1 MILARYL
8 HRLPADYDI
17 SLIRSRAQRLAS
29 DWDRVPDL
37 HFKAFLLQEKGQ
49 NGAIANSYSS
59 LYVWKRPEALRTFL
73 TGGRFKV
80 VTNSFGRPAI
90 DVRVLLDARRGPA
103 RHARI
108 AVIEEAVI
116 PPDADP
122 TDFLVEEEGRNRALV
137 KWPEIVAAVAAVDTV
152 NWRILRAVLAEK
164 PTAALPDGTPYE
176 VLHLAKPTFDEL
188 P

>member
-17 SLIRSRAQRLAS
+17 GIIRSRAQRIAAE
-29 DWDRVPDL
+29 WDAVPDL
-37 HFKAFLLQEKGQ
+37 HFKAFLLQEKGK
-49 NGAIANSYSS
+49 NGALASTYSS
-59 LYVWKRPEALRTFL
+59 LYVWKREEALRTFL

-103 RHARI
+103 RNARI
-108 AVIEEAVI
+108 AVIEEAVL

-137 KWPEIVAAVAAVDTV
+137 QWPEIVAAVAAVDTL
-152 NWRILRAVLAEK
+152 NWRVLRAVLAEK
-164 PTAALPDGTPYE
+164 PTAVLPQGTAYE
-176 VLHLAKPTFDEL
+176 VLHLAKPNFDEL